1 MPKKRSKK
9 NQVDVRF
16 HNPELIRILLAN
28 KDNGTG
34 YETTVLNLLK
44 KNTDGF
50 NTLLDEKIKDLILYT
65 QGSIPN
71 PSYPNIFHIMGQIAM
86 FGPIQKSEE
95 KAKEVCD
102 DLEALLR
109 SYLSRWRW

>member
-28 KDNGTG
+28 KENGTG
-34 YETTVLNLLK
+34 YEDTVLNLLK

-50 NTLLDEKIKDLILYT
+50 NTLLNEKIKDLTLYT

-71 PSYPNIFHIMGQIAM
+71 PSYTNIIQFMGQIIR
-86 FGPIQKSEE
+86 FGPVQNSEE
-95 KAKEVCD
+95 KAKEVCE
-102 DLEALLR
+102 DLEALLK
-109 SYLSRWRW
+109 SYLTRWR